1 MLKVYFINLRYHKIR
16 KPIKRCGMNYGL
28 NGKTLN
34 TGLIGTWSWGKGVN
48 GSKTVFGQTF
58 SEEHLREVFDKAY
71 GAGFLAWDT
80 AEVYG
85 NGTSESYIGSFIK
98 DKKDIFISTKHF
110 PGNRY
115 HEGETRKALTA
126 SLERLGISR
135 ADLYFLHSPKN
146 IESNMKEMAE
156 CYREGLIGSIGLS
169 NGSPEQ
175 IALACKVLEENG
187 AHLDAIQNHYS
198 LFAMEREADTLSFCK
213 EHGII
218 FFGYMLL
225 EQGALSG
232 HYDST
237 HPFEAFSMRSM
248 MFGRSKFKKADAL
261 INFIRELG
269 SKYDIDPSQIAIAW
283 AISKGV
289 IPIVGINKTKHIEP
303 LVKGLSLALTDDE
316 ISKLEELALASGI
329 KQKGMWE

>member
-1 MLKVYFINLRYHKIR
+1 
-16 KPIKRCGMNYGL
+16 MNYTL
-28 NGKTLN
+28 NNKTLT
-34 TGLIGTWSWGKGVN
+34 TGLIGTWSWGKGAN
-48 GSKTVFGQTF
+48 GSKIVFGQDFT
-58 SEEHLREVFDKAY
+58 EEQLREVFDTAY
-71 GAGFLAWDT
+71 AAGFNAWDT

-85 NGTSESYIGSFIK
+85 NGTSESFVGEFIK
-98 DKKDIFISTKHF
+98 GRSDVFISTKHF
-110 PGNRY
+110 PRSRY
-115 HEGETRKALTA
+115 KDGETRQALEG
-126 SLERLGISR
+126 SLKRLGLSR

-146 IESNMKEMAE
+146 IEANMKEMAE
-156 CYREGLIGSIGLS
+156 CYKDGLIGSIGLS

-198 LFAMEREADTLSFCK
+198 LFAMEREEATRQFCK

-232 HYDST
+232 HYDSS
-237 HPFEAFSMRSM
+237 HPFSPFTMRGM

-261 INFIRELG
+261 ISYIRELG
-269 SKYDIDPSQIAIAW
+269 TKYDIDPSQIAVCW
-283 AISKGV
+283 GISKGI
-289 IPIVGINKTKHIEP
+289 IPIIGVNKARHVGP
-303 LVKGLSLALTDDE
+303 MQKGLSLELTPDE
-316 ISKLEELALASGI
+316 ISRLEELALASGI

>member
-1 MLKVYFINLRYHKIR
+1 
-16 KPIKRCGMNYGL
+16 MNYTL
-28 NGKTLN
+28 NNKTLT

-58 SEEHLREVFDKAY
+58 SEDQLRDVFEKAY
-71 GAGFLAWDT
+71 SAGFNAWDT

-98 DKKDIFISTKHF
+98 DKKDIFISTKHL
-110 PGNRY
+110 PSGRY

-126 SLERLGISR
+126 SLERLGISK

-146 IESNMKEMAE
+146 IEKNMKEMAE
-156 CYREGLIGSIGLS
+156 CYKDGLIGSIGLS

-175 IALACKVLEENG
+175 IGLACRVLEENG

-198 LFAMEREADTLSFCK
+198 LFAMEREASTLSFCK

-232 HYDST
+232 HYDSS
-237 HPFEAFSMRSM
+237 HPFEAFSMRGM

-261 INFIRELG
+261 INYIRELG
-269 SKYDIDPSQIAIAW
+269 TKYDIDSSQIAIAW
-283 AISKGV
+283 GVSKGI
-289 IPIVGINKTKHIEP
+289 IPIVGINKARHIEP
-303 LVKGLSLALTDDE
+303 LAKGLSLTLKDE
-316 ISKLEELALASGI
+316 ETAKLEELALASGI